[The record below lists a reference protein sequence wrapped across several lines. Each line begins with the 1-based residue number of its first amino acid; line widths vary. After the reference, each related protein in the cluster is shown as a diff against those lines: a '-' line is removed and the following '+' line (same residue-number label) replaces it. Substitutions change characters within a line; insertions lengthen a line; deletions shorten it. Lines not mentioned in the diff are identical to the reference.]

1 MPQRTDIERDEA
13 NRFPHAADELSAS
26 SQPPHPASQIIP
38 FRRASPPSGPAAAG
52 EPSPREEP
60 AAFIPLGS
68 AVQAVVMNLANKR
81 IRLKVLVADTGREGD
96 IRDES

>member
-13 NRFPHAADELSAS
+13 GRCHHAVGELPAS
-26 SQPPHPASQIIP
+26 SSVHRIGETVIP

-60 AAFIPLGS
+60 AAFISLGTATA
-68 AVQAVVMNLANKR
+68 AVIMRLSKQFPR
-81 IRLKVLVADTGREGD
+81 IKVLVADTGREGD